1 MKDEDDMRG
10 DLTFFFLRDKPAA
23 ALLAIRDLDPAYASA
38 VAKEI
43 DSTVPHTLKIL
54 AEMERE
60 GLVASAP
67 EGRIRRL
74 FLTERGERAAA
85 AVSNLIEALASRSPT
100 EERIARLEEVVEAA
114 RGLPREEAELLI
126 GPLRRDLARLME
138 AEVEDEG
145 AGAEEEAEAEALR
158 KRAAALD
165 SSIVAA
171 LGGGGEGSRV
181 GKGEGEGRSK

>member
-1 MKDEDDMRG
+1 MEG
-10 DLTFFFLRDKPAA
+10 DTAFFFLRDKPAR
-23 ALLAIRDLDPAYASA
+23 ALLAIRDLAPAYPSA

-60 GLVASAP
+60 GLVTSAP

-74 FLTERGERAAA
+74 FLTDRGQRAAA
-85 AVSNLIEALASRSPT
+85 AISDLIEALASPSPSD
-100 EERIARLEEVVEAA
+100 RRLARLEEIVRESTA
-114 RGLPREEAELLI
+114 LPREEAEVRI

-138 AEVEDEG
+138 AEDEL
-145 AGAEEEAEAEALR
+145 LR

-165 SSIVAA
+165 SSIVVA
-171 LGGGGEGSRV
+171 LGGKEEKAG
-181 GKGEGEGRSK
+181 

>member
-1 MKDEDDMRG
+1 MGMTGEDEDDMRG

-23 ALLAIRDLDPAYASA
+23 ALLAIRDLEPAYASA

-43 DSTVPHTLKIL
+43 DSTVPHTLKIV

-74 FLTERGERAAA
+74 FLTDRGQRAAA
-85 AVSNLIEALASRSPT
+85 AVSNLIDALASRSPD
-100 EERIARLEEVVEAA
+100 EERIARLEVVVEAA
-114 RGLPREEAELLI
+114 KGLLREEAELLI

-138 AEVEDEG
+138 AEGEDEG
-145 AGAEEEAEAEALR
+145 AGAEEEAEALR

-165 SSIVAA
+165 SSIVET
-171 LGGGGEGSRV
+171 LGGGGESR
-181 GKGEGEGRSK
+181 GRSP

>member
-1 MKDEDDMRG
+1 MKG
-10 DLTFFFLRDKPAA
+10 DVAFFFLRDKPAR
-23 ALLAIRDLDPAYASA
+23 ALLAIRDLETAYASA

-74 FLTERGERAAA
+74 TLTYHGQKAAA
-85 AVSNLIEALASRSPT
+85 AVSNLIDALGS
-100 EERIARLEEVVEAA
+100 ERTLWRRLARLEEIVGEATA
-114 RGLPREEAELLI
+114 LHREGTELLI
-126 GPLRRDLARLME
+126 GPLRRDAARLME
-138 AEVEDEG
+138 AED
-145 AGAEEEAEAEALR
+145 EALR

-165 SSIVAA
+165 SRIVAA
-171 LGGGGEGSRV
+171 LGGCGGGEGSR
-181 GKGEGEGRSK
+181 GRSQ

>member
-1 MKDEDDMRG
+1 MKG
-10 DLTFFFLRDKPAA
+10 DVAFFFLRDKPAA

-74 FLTERGERAAA
+74 FLTDRGQKAAA
-85 AVSNLIEALASRSPT
+85 AVSNLIDALGS
-100 EERIARLEEVVEAA
+100 ERTLWRRLARLEEIVGEA

-126 GPLRRDLARLME
+126 GPLRRDAARLME
-138 AEVEDEG
+138 AEDED
-145 AGAEEEAEAEALR
+145 LR
-158 KRAAALD
+158 KGAAALD
-165 SSIVAA
+165 SRIVAA
-171 LGGGGEGSRV
+171 LGGGG
-181 GKGEGEGRSK
+181 GEGGEGGRGSK

>member
-74 FLTERGERAAA
+74 FLTDRGQRAAA
-85 AVSNLIEALASRSPT
+85 ALSNFIEALASRSTT
-100 EERIARLEEVVEAA
+100 EEQIARLEERVETA
-114 RGLPREEAELLI
+114 RGLPLEEAELMI

-138 AEVEDEG
+138 GGES
-145 AGAEEEAEAEALR
+145 EAMR

-165 SSIVAA
+165 SSIVEA
-171 LGGGGEGSRV
+171 LGGGGG
-181 GKGEGEGRSK
+181 GEGGRGRSQ